1 MFSTF
6 KPAWLPAFAVAGLQI
21 TAWPAQAQPAAQV
34 PSSTPASRADP
45 ADPKAPVPAALYASP
60 LRTYQRFAE
69 PAVAPWRDTNEAVR
83 QRGGWREYARE
94 GRDAPAGEAAPPA
107 PGAVPGTA
115 SGTVPAASR
124 PAGPSQPGTGGH
136 SGHRM
141 K

>member
-6 KPAWLPAFAVAGLQI
+6 KAAWPTALAIACLQL
-21 TAWPAQAQPAAQV
+21 TAWPAQAQPGV
-34 PSSTPASRADP
+34 PAPPQALVQRVDPADP

-69 PAVAPWRDTNEAVR
+69 PPVAPWRDTNEAVR
-83 QRGGWREYARE
+83 QRGGWREYSRDGRE
-94 GRDAPAGEAAPPA
+94 TPGREAGLASTPATPAAPS
-107 PGAVPGTA
+107 A
-115 SGTVPAASR
+115 SQPAAS
-124 PAGPSQPGTGGH
+124 GH